1 MNKPGE
7 VIKPDDIKTVEG
19 KGLPFHK
26 QSFKFG
32 NLYVVFKVQF
42 PTSVAAPALTQIGA
56 ALAGMKKKEDDTE
69 TENEEEESEEEEE
82 EEEEAFEI
90 EIEDVTYFAT
100 GEENGNIY
108 EIDSAGDPGKKVG
121 YIKDGEPIFFQ
132 V

>member
-1 MNKPGE
+1 MATNS
-7 VIKPDDIKTVEG
+7 IG
-19 KGLPFHK
+19 K
-26 QSFKFG
+26 S
-32 NLYVVFKVQF
+32 LY
-42 PTSVAAPALTQIGA
+42 AAPLGIE
-56 ALAGMKKKEDDTE
+56 EDMDMA
-69 TENEEEESEEEEE
+69 SPI
-82 EEEEAFEI
+82 EI